1 MPSLDTIITHLET
14 LAPLDLAED
23 WDNVGL
29 LIGTRTQN
37 VERIMTCL
45 TVTSASAA
53 EAIAER
59 ADLIVTHH
67 PVLFRPVQRL
77 TDATPEGV
85 MLLGLLRAGIA
96 VFSPHTAFDNA
107 VGGINDLLATKL
119 GLTDIGPLRDCSE
132 ARFKIV
138 VFVPES
144 DLGKVSDAM
153 FEAGAGHIGQYR
165 ECSFRSAGTGTF
177 FGLDA
182 ANPAVGQKG
191 RREQVA
197 ELRLEVVCPAR
208 RVDSVIAALRL
219 AHSYEEPALDVYP
232 LRHQSS
238 ASGAGRVGKLSVP
251 CKLGDFAAQVKQTLG
266 AAHVQVVGE
275 SSLPVQ
281 RIAIACGA
289 GGEFV
294 TDAVRVRADVLLTG
308 EARFHDC
315 LSAQAQGLALVLPG
329 HYATERPGIEDLAVR
344 LQKEWSDTR
353 VWASV
358 SEEDPVG

>member
-132 ARFKIV
+132 PRLKFV

-153 FEAGAGHIGQYR
+153 FEAGPGHIGQYR
-165 ECSFRSAGTGTF
+165 ECSFRS
-177 FGLDA
+177 
-182 ANPAVGQKG
+182 
-191 RREQVA
+191 
-197 ELRLEVVCPAR
+197 
-208 RVDSVIAALRL
+208 
-219 AHSYEEPALDVYP
+219 
-232 LRHQSS
+232 
-238 ASGAGRVGKLSVP
+238 
-251 CKLGDFAAQVKQTLG
+251 
-266 AAHVQVVGE
+266 
-275 SSLPVQ
+275 
-281 RIAIACGA
+281 
-289 GGEFV
+289 
-294 TDAVRVRADVLLTG
+294 
-308 EARFHDC
+308 
-315 LSAQAQGLALVLPG
+315 
-329 HYATERPGIEDLAVR
+329 
-344 LQKEWSDTR
+344 
-353 VWASV
+353 
-358 SEEDPVG
+358 